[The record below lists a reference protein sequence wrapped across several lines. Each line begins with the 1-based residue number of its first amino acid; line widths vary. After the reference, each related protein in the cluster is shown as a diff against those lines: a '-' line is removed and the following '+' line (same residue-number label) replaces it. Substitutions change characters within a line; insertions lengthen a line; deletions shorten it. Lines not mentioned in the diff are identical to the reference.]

1 MACRRWITR
10 LSLARRDELDATM
23 LPPAAV
29 SFSGSVEADGASTT
43 PFEEA
48 ARGSAEESP
57 SETTCPG
64 LRCFRRRRVND
75 VQSGPP
81 WLCRYWLHHR
91 PGPFPPPH
99 IFSSV

>member
-10 LSLARRDELDATM
+10 LFLARRDELEATM

-29 SFSGSVEADGASTT
+29 SFAASVEADGASAT

-57 SETTCPG
+57 SETMCPG

-75 VQSGPP
+75 VQFGPP
-81 WLCRYWLHHR
+81 ASADTGSITVLAS
-91 PGPFPPPH
+91 PPR